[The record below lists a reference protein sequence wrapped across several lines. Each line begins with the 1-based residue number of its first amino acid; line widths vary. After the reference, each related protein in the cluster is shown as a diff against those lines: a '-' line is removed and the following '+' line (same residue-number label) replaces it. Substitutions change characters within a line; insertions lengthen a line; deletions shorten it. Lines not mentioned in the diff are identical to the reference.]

1 MFTQQNSSN
10 QKILLLIDKKYK
22 QKGAAEFD
30 K

>member
-1 MFTQQNSSN
+1 MK

-30 K
+30 KDIVKAEI